1 PSLLAIPQKPC
12 HSKQKLLRPESPR
25 AFRFTCRM
33 AAGWTS
39 GPWKKFKWAL
49 GRSADMKS
57 CGQAFL
63 SLLFIF
69 STILPSPAQ
78 KHEQTSVDVSA
89 NVSTK
94 DLLARPVGE
103 NWTSYNGDYTGQ
115 RYSSLSQINTENVS
129 QLRAEWV
136 FHPGNSLRLEATPL
150 VVNGVMYVTAAN
162 DAFALDARTG

>member
-1 PSLLAIPQKPC
+1 
-12 HSKQKLLRPESPR
+12 
-25 AFRFTCRM
+25 
-33 AAGWTS
+33 
-39 GPWKKFKWAL
+39 
-49 GRSADMKS
+49 MKS

-63 SLLFIF
+63 ILLFIF

-129 QLRAEWV
+129 QLRAAWV

-150 VVNGVMYVTAAN
+150 VVNGVMYVTSAN
-162 DAFALDARTG
+162 DAFALDARTGRTCGITNGP